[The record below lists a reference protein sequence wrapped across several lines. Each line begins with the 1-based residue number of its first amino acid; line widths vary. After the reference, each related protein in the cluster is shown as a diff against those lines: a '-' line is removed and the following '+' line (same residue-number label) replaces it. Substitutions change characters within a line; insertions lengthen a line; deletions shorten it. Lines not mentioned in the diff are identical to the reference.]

1 MTWIKEN
8 GNKASNRDFNEVFQQ
23 YRGTSSSMR
32 KTNKQPAKGNS
43 RIDQRAGQ
51 GAEPSADGKKNT

>member
-1 MTWIKEN
+1 MTWFRFN
-8 GNKASNRDFNEVFQQ
+8 GNKKSQRDFDDVFQQ

-32 KTNKQPAKGNS
+32 TTNKQPAKGNS

-51 GAEPSADGKKNT
+51 GAEPSADGSENT